1 VRSVAT
7 SLDGIDRI
15 DDEDLSAKAARRT
28 DMDWAKTSSHL
39 LSSLLLVGVVLTT
52 DYVLSGFSSS
62 N

>member
-1 VRSVAT
+1 MRSVAT

-28 DMDWAKTSSHL
+28 DTDWAKTSFHL